1 LNAESDEAPE
11 TEAAQDIVDGGDAT
25 APVPEPVNSKL
36 EASLLPELLHDAGMP
51 ADVEIPHAAASV

>member
-1 LNAESDEAPE
+1 MDCPCDLELRLKFATVLNA
-11 TEAAQDIVDGGDAT
+11 DAT
-25 APVPEPVNSKL
+25 APVPEPINSKL